1 MDTELF
7 DYELPP
13 EQIAQ
18 VPARHRDQ
26 SRLLCVNRE
35 SGEISHHIFREL
47 PNLLPKGSRLFRNVA
62 SVLKA
67 RLSANLPTGG
77 KVECLLLNPAQT
89 PEEWWCLLKP
99 GRKLQP
105 GRTFKV
111 KNRFTAEVLEKNED
125 GQSLVR
131 FKCENDR
138 AIDEIAEELGKLPL
152 PPYIG
157 RQSEPQDTERYQTV
171 YADHQHKIAAA
182 APTAGLHFTERL
194 VSEMQAQGFAFHD
207 LLLRVGLG
215 TFKPIQSK
223 KLEDHPMHSELY
235 KISEA
240 TFLEIQNDKGA
251 PRVAVGTTSVRT
263 IEDALRKKAKEG
275 TSLTGAF
282 SSEANLFLYPPEE
295 FLGVDALI
303 TNFHLPRSTL
313 LCLVS
318 AFLTPRSTDGIEWLK
333 KIYAEALR
341 EGYRFYSYGDAMLI
355 L

>member
-1 MDTELF
+1 MDTDLF

-111 KNRFTAEVLEKNED
+111 KNRFSAEVLEKNED

-138 AIDEIAEELGKLPL
+138 AIDEIAEELGKLL
-152 PPYIG
+152 YLHISAG
-157 RQSEPQDTERYQTV
+157 RASLKIRKDTKLCTLTINTR
-171 YADHQHKIAAA
+171 
-182 APTAGLHFTERL
+182 
-194 VSEMQAQGFAFHD
+194 
-207 LLLRVGLG
+207 LLLLHPLQASISRKDLFQRCRHKALLSMTYSFGLVWEHSN
-215 TFKPIQSK
+215 QSSPK
-223 KLEDHPMHSELY
+223 TGRSSD
-235 KISEA
+235 A
-240 TFLEIQNDKGA
+240 FRAIQN
-251 PRVAVGTTSVRT
+251 
-263 IEDALRKKAKEG
+263 I
-275 TSLTGAF
+275 
-282 SSEANLFLYPPEE
+282 
-295 FLGVDALI
+295 
-303 TNFHLPRSTL
+303 
-313 LCLVS
+313 
-318 AFLTPRSTDGIEWLK
+318 
-333 KIYAEALR
+333 
-341 EGYRFYSYGDAMLI
+341 
-355 L
+355 